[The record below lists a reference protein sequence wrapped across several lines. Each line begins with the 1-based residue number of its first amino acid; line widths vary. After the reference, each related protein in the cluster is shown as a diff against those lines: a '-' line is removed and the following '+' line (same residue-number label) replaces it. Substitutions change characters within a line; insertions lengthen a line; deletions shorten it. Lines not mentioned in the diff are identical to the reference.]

1 MSKYGWDDT
10 DTVATTDGQ
19 FTNPTPEELNSTA
32 PVETRTVIKIED
44 VLNVPKEAIA
54 NTEELQESIDKT
66 EEEVNQTSVAVEQLK
81 DLLAHIVKMKQVS
94 KETRSALLA
103 IAPTVT
109 LESASEYTSVP
120 SNMQVTET
128 ATACHDAICITQTKH
143 VDQLSTALFGNVIA
157 LYANDSDI
165 RTLDA
170 LKAQVD
176 GKIEHLKEVSDYF
189 DDDFYQLRLAILKVK
204 QTIVNR
210 LKKIGE
216 DETYRIHPE
225 FRDQVI
231 SQEAYDASVKL
242 TEQDDF
248 SVLMSIV
255 KLSLVKFK
263 ERLDTESK
271 MSPWKVI
278 QDYRRDDNALDT
290 ARNTREY
297 FSQVVNQ
304 QLDLVNKSITE
315 LYNGVLD
322 MGEGKVHFNAI
333 IESKRI
339 LDALVNDYLNSVRNT
354 AYDSKHYL
362 AKLDVI
368 DAGESDEDVAR
379 AVHDL
384 ILISPSDLVD
394 IQYKSYLHAYRS
406 AEAYANYIGFY
417 HQVAEALNA
426 LSGHEG
432 EVVRVTLGDHVR
444 KLGETITAMAR
455 LDAATHNFIL
465 QYTDTLKAAQLSLLI
480 VLSAMKLPEVSEVVT
495 HGVLSQL
502 ESVRAHAVMALKHY
516 KPELMG

>member
-10 DTVATTDGQ
+10 DTVAADSP

-44 VLNVPKEAIA
+44 VLNVPKEAMA

-94 KETRSALLA
+94 KETRNALLA

-109 LESASEYTSVP
+109 LEAASEYTSVP

-210 LKKIGE
+210 LKAVDE

-225 FRDQVI
+225 FREQVI
-231 SQEAYDASVKL
+231 SQEAYTASVKL

-248 SVLMSIV
+248 SALMSIV

-290 ARNTREY
+290 ARSTREY
-297 FSQVVNQ
+297 FNQVVTQ

-339 LDALVNDYLNSVRNT
+339 LDALVNDYLNSARNT

-362 AKLDVI
+362 AKLDVVE
-368 DAGESDEDVAR
+368 AGESDEDIAR

-432 EVVRVTLGDHVR
+432 EVVKVTLGDHVR

-480 VLSAMKLPEVSEVVT
+480 VLSAMKLPEVGEVVT

-502 ESVRAHAVMALKHY
+502 ENVRAHAVMALKHY

>member
-10 DTVATTDGQ
+10 DTTAANSP

-32 PVETRTVIKIED
+32 PTETRNVIKIED
-44 VLNVPKEAIA
+44 VLNVPKEAMA
-54 NTEELQESIDKT
+54 DTEELQESIDKT
-66 EEEVNQTSVAVEQLK
+66 EEEVNQTSVTVEQLK
-81 DLLAHIVKMKQVS
+81 DLLSHIAATRQVS

-103 IAPTVT
+103 LAPTVT

-128 ATACHDAICITQTKH
+128 ATACHDAICIIQTKH

-170 LKAQVD
+170 LKTQIE
-176 GKIEHLKEVSDYF
+176 GKIEHLKEVSDYY
-189 DDDFYQLRLAILKVK
+189 DDDFYQLRLAVLKVK
-204 QTIVNR
+204 QIIADR
-210 LKKIGE
+210 LKKVDE

-225 FRDQVI
+225 FREQVI
-231 SQEAYDASVKL
+231 SQEAYEASVKL
-242 TEQDDF
+242 TEQDDI
-248 SVLMSIV
+248 SALMSIV

-278 QDYRRDDNALDT
+278 QDYKRDDSALET
-290 ARNTREY
+290 ALKTRDY
-297 FSQVVNQ
+297 FNQVITQ

-322 MGEGKVHFNAI
+322 MADGKVAFRAI

-339 LDALVNDYLNSVRNT
+339 LDTLVGDYLNSARNT
-354 AYDSKHYL
+354 AYDTKHYL
-362 AKLDVI
+362 AKLDVLE
-368 DAGESDEDVAR
+368 ANESDEDIAR
-379 AVHDL
+379 VVSEL
-384 ILISPSDLVD
+384 ILIRPSDLVD
-394 IQYKSYLHAYRS
+394 IQYQSYLHAYRS

-426 LSGHEG
+426 LSGSEG
-432 EVVRVTLGDHVR
+432 EVVRVALGDHIS

-480 VLSAMKLPEVSEVVT
+480 VLAAMKLPDTDDVVT
-495 HGVLSQL
+495 HAVLSQL
-502 ESVRAHAVMALKHY
+502 ENVRSHAVMALKHY
-516 KPELMG
+516 KPELME

>member
-10 DTVATTDGQ
+10 DTVATTDSP
-19 FTNPTPEELNSTA
+19 FTNPTAEELNSTA

-66 EEEVNQTSVAVEQLK
+66 EEDINQTSVAVEQLK

-109 LESASEYTSVP
+109 LEAASEYTSVP

-143 VDQLSTALFGNVIA
+143 VDQLSTTLFGNVIA

-210 LKKIGE
+210 LKAVDE
-216 DETYRIHPE
+216 DDTYRIHPE
-225 FRDQVI
+225 FREQVI
-231 SQEAYDASVKL
+231 SQEAYDASVKI

-248 SVLMSIV
+248 SALMSIV

-297 FSQVVNQ
+297 FNQVVTQ

-339 LDALVNDYLNSVRNT
+339 LDALVNDYLNSARNT

-368 DAGESDEDVAR
+368 DAGESDEDIAR

-426 LSGHEG
+426 LSGHDG

-444 KLGETITAMAR
+444 KLGEAITAMAR

-480 VLSAMKLPEVSEVVT
+480 VLSAMKLPEVGEVVT

-502 ESVRAHAVMALKHY
+502 ENVRAHAVMALKHY
-516 KPELMG
+516 KPELIK

>member
-1 MSKYGWDDT
+1 MSKYGWDDM
-10 DTVATTDGQ
+10 DTAAATNSP

-32 PVETRTVIKIED
+32 PTETRTVIKIED

-54 NTEELQESIDKT
+54 DTEELQESLDKT
-66 EEEVNQTSVAVEQLK
+66 EEEVNQTSVTVEQLK

-109 LESASEYTSVP
+109 LEAASEYTSVP

-170 LKAQVD
+170 LKAQID

-189 DDDFYQLRLAILKVK
+189 DDDFYNLRRAILQVK
-204 QTIVNR
+204 TTIANR
-210 LKKIGE
+210 LKKIDE

-225 FRDQVI
+225 FREQVI

-242 TEQDDF
+242 IEQDDF
-248 SVLMSIV
+248 SALMSIV

-263 ERLDTESK
+263 ERLETESK

-278 QDYRRDDNALDT
+278 QDYRQDDNALDT
-290 ARNTREY
+290 ARNTRDY

-322 MGEGKVHFNAI
+322 MGEGKVHFSAI

-339 LDALVNDYLNSVRNT
+339 LDRLVNDYLNSARNT

-368 DAGESDEDVAR
+368 KESETDEDIAK
-379 AVHDL
+379 AVMDL
-384 ILISPSDLVD
+384 VIIRPSDLID
-394 IQYKSYLHAYRS
+394 IQHQSYLHAYRS

-432 EVVRVTLGDHVR
+432 EVVRVNLGDHIR
-444 KLGETITAMAR
+444 QLGETITAMAR

-480 VLSAMKLPEVSEVVT
+480 VLSAMKLPEVGEVVT

-502 ESVRAHAVMALKHY
+502 ENVRAHAVMALRHY
-516 KPELMG
+516 KPELME

>member
-10 DTVATTDGQ
+10 DTVATTDSP
-19 FTNPTPEELNSTA
+19 FTNPTPEELNSQA
-32 PVETRTVIKIED
+32 PVETRNVIKIED
-44 VLNVPKEAIA
+44 VLNVPKEAMA
-54 NTEELQESIDKT
+54 NTEEIQESIDKT
-66 EEEVNQTSVAVEQLK
+66 EEDINQTSVAVEQLK

-109 LESASEYTSVP
+109 LEASSEYTSVP

-170 LKAQVD
+170 LKTQVD

-204 QTIVNR
+204 ATIANR
-210 LKKIGE
+210 LKAVDE

-225 FRDQVI
+225 FREQVI
-231 SQEAYDASVKL
+231 SQEAYTASVKL

-248 SVLMSIV
+248 SALMSIV

-333 IESKRI
+333 IDSKRI
-339 LDALVNDYLNSVRNT
+339 LDALVNDYLNSARNT
-354 AYDSKHYL
+354 ACDSKHYL

-368 DAGESDEDVAR
+368 EAGESDENIAG

-384 ILISPSDLVD
+384 IFISPSDLVD

-417 HQVAEALNA
+417 HQVAGALNA

-480 VLSAMKLPEVSEVVT
+480 VLSAMKLPEVGEVVT

-502 ESVRAHAVMALKHY
+502 ENVKAHAVMALKHY

>member
-10 DTVATTDGQ
+10 DTTTTDSP

-32 PVETRTVIKIED
+32 PVETRNVIKIED
-44 VLNVPKEAIA
+44 VLNVPKEAMA

-109 LESASEYTSVP
+109 LEAASEYTSVP

-170 LKAQVD
+170 LKTQVD

-204 QTIVNR
+204 QIIVNR
-210 LKKIGE
+210 LKAVDE

-225 FRDQVI
+225 FREQVI
-231 SQEAYDASVKL
+231 SQEAYTASVKL

-248 SVLMSIV
+248 SALMSIV

-278 QDYRRDDNALDT
+278 QDCRRDDNALDT
-290 ARNTREY
+290 ARQTREY

-339 LDALVNDYLNSVRNT
+339 LDALVNDYLNSARNT

-368 DAGESDEDVAR
+368 DAGETDEDIAR

-384 ILISPSDLVD
+384 IFISPSDLVD

-480 VLSAMKLPEVSEVVT
+480 VLSAMKLPEVGEVVT

-502 ESVRAHAVMALKHY
+502 ENVRAHAVMALKHY
-516 KPELMG
+516 KPELIK

>member
-10 DTVATTDGQ
+10 DTVATDSP
-19 FTNPTPEELNSTA
+19 FTNPTAEELNSTA
-32 PVETRTVIKIED
+32 PVETRNVIKIED
-44 VLNVPKEAIA
+44 VLNVPKEAMA
-54 NTEELQESIDKT
+54 DTEELQESIDKT
-66 EEEVNQTSVAVEQLK
+66 EEEVNQTSIAVEQLK
-81 DLLAHIVKMKQVS
+81 DLLSHIAATKQVS
-94 KETRSALLA
+94 KETRTALLA
-103 IAPTVT
+103 LAPTVT

-170 LKAQVD
+170 LKAQID
-176 GKIEHLKEVSDYF
+176 GKIEHLKEVSDHY
-189 DDDFYQLRLAILKVK
+189 DDDFYQLRLSILRVRN
-204 QTIVNR
+204 TIAER
-210 LKKIGE
+210 LKKIDE

-242 TEQDDF
+242 TEQDDI
-248 SVLMSIV
+248 SALMSIV

-278 QDYRRDDNALDT
+278 QDYRHDDNALDT
-290 ARNTREY
+290 ARQTREY
-297 FSQVVNQ
+297 FSQVINQ

-315 LYNGVLD
+315 LYNVVLD
-322 MGEGKVHFNAI
+322 MGEGKVHFSAI

-339 LDALVNDYLNSVRNT
+339 LDRLVNDYLNSARNT

-368 DAGESDEDVAR
+368 KESETDEDIAK
-379 AVHDL
+379 AVMDLVL
-384 ILISPSDLVD
+384 ILPSDLID
-394 IQYKSYLHAYRS
+394 IQYQSYLHAYRS
-406 AEAYANYIGFY
+406 AEAYANYIWFY

-432 EVVRVTLGDHVR
+432 EVVRVNLGDHIR
-444 KLGETITAMAR
+444 QLGETITAMAR

-480 VLSAMKLPEVSEVVT
+480 VLAAMKLPEVGEVVT
-495 HGVLSQL
+495 HQVLSQL
-502 ESVRAHAVMALKHY
+502 ENVRAHAVMALKHY
-516 KPELMG
+516 KLELMEQ

>member
-1 MSKYGWDDT
+1 MSKYGWDDA
-10 DTVATTDGQ
+10 DTITTDSP
-19 FTNPTPEELNSTA
+19 FTNPTAEELNSQA
-32 PVETRTVIKIED
+32 PVEIRNVIKIED
-44 VLNVPKEAIA
+44 VLNVPKEAMA

-94 KETRSALLA
+94 KETRTALLA
-103 IAPTVT
+103 LAPTVT
-109 LESASEYTSVP
+109 LEAASEYTSVP

-157 LYANDSDI
+157 LCANDSDI

-170 LKAQVD
+170 LKTLVD

-210 LKKIGE
+210 LKAVDE

-225 FRDQVI
+225 FREQVI

-248 SVLMSIV
+248 SALMGIV

-290 ARNTREY
+290 ARKTREY
-297 FSQVVNQ
+297 FNQVVTQ

-339 LDALVNDYLNSVRNT
+339 LDALVNDYLNSARNT

-368 DAGESDEDVAR
+368 DAGESDEDIAR

-480 VLSAMKLPEVSEVVT
+480 VLSAMKLPEVGEVVT

-502 ESVRAHAVMALKHY
+502 ENVRAHAVMALKHY
-516 KPELMG
+516 KPELIK